1 MERQTKTDDKF
12 RLHKFSRRAIV
23 LHSGEGPHTLAGGHQ
38 QLVHYG
44 NMDTAAQ
51 ASGPK
56 RAGETRAHSCKPHW
70 QQASETFVSQT
81 PTQTRA
87 ELIPGVPGDEL
98 DIAPLFRLARD
109 DSPQAKL
116 SGTSGARVEL
126 ETTRVE
132 DEVFPAQLVNTPS
145 PMPVNSLDMTPSPM
159 PVNSLSA
166 SCKVPKLLMEGGGE
180 RDIVRARERFKSR
193 AGEGA
198 REGGREGWRD
208 GGRE

>member
-1 MERQTKTDDKF
+1 MADTTAQCSLFTECMERQTKTDDKY
-12 RLHKFSRRAIV
+12 RLHNFSRRAIV
-23 LHSGEGPHTLAGGHQ
+23 LHSGEGPHTLSGGHP

-44 NMDTAAQ
+44 TMDTAAQ

-56 RAGETRAHSCKPHW
+56 RAGETRAHGFKPHW
-70 QQASETFVSQT
+70 LQASETSVSQT

-109 DSPQAKL
+109 SPQAKL

-126 ETTRVE
+126 ETPRVE
-132 DEVFPAQLVNTPS
+132 DQVLSAQLVNDAVSSTTPS

-166 SCKVPKLLMEGGGE
+166 SSKVPKLLMEGGRD
-180 RDIVRARERFKSR
+180 RDIVRARERFN
-193 AGEGA
+193 
-198 REGGREGWRD
+198 
-208 GGRE
+208 